1 MSSQHEDYV
10 AFHSTVNAQNRSN
23 YEVKYQLIRQIP
35 LGIVAISS
43 FYNFFVKDNWNWFI
57 GIFSL
62 GAIISSLLTY
72 LLLYYL
78 LEFAISTNR
87 QWVEIAS
94 KNQDLPPDKQ
104 LKEVPA
110 DKKKYDCLNKCMQ
123 CAYTA
128 SIIFCIILTIT
139 MAITIGGT
147 QMSETKTKSQTTE
160 VGTPE
165 QTNERLGIVTKPI
178 VPEGNPDTTE
188 KGIVTSPIVPED
200 IDGGIVTSP
209 IVPEGSD
216 PNTTVTPTPEQ
227 PTGGEG
233 GGQDNPPS
241 TPETQTETTDE
252 SK

>member
-10 AFHSTVNAQNRSN
+10 VFHSTVNAQNRSN

-57 GIFSL
+57 GGFSL
-62 GAIISSLLTY
+62 VAIISSLITY

-78 LEFAISTNR
+78 LEFAISTNE
-87 QWVEIAS
+87 QWEEIAS

-110 DKKKYDCLNKCMQ
+110 DKEKYDNFNKYMQ
-123 CAYTA
+123 WAYTT

-139 MAITIGGT
+139 MVITIGGSP
-147 QMSETKTKSQTTE
+147 MPANKTKSQTTKTM
-160 VGTPE
+160 TPE
-165 QTNERLGIVTKPI
+165 QRKDELGLVTRPI
-178 VPEGNPDTTE
+178 VPEGNSDTME
-188 KGIVTSPIVPED
+188 KGLVTR
-200 IDGGIVTSP
+200 P
-209 IVPEGSD
+209 IVPEGSN
-216 PNTTVTPTPEQ
+216 PVTTAPPPEQ
-227 PTGGEG
+227 PTGNEG

-241 TPETQTETTDE
+241 TPETQTPVSQSEGE

>member
-10 AFHSTVNAQNRSN
+10 AFHNTVNTQNRSN

-62 GAIISSLLTY
+62 GAIISSLITY

-78 LEFAISTNR
+78 LEFAISTNK

-104 LKEVPA
+104 LKEEPA
-110 DKKKYDCLNKCMQ
+110 DKKKYDRLNKCMQ

-147 QMSETKTKSQTTE
+147 QMSATKTDSQTNE
-160 VGTPE
+160 VVTPE
-165 QTNERLGIVTKPI
+165 QINERLGIVTKPI
-178 VPEGNPDTTE
+178 VPEGSDPNT
-188 KGIVTSPIVPED
+188 
-200 IDGGIVTSP
+200 IDEGIVTSP
-209 IVPEGSD
+209 IVPEGSN
-216 PNTTVTPTPEQ
+216 PVTTVTSTPEQ
-227 PTGGEG
+227 PTGNEG

-241 TPETQTETTDE
+241 TPETQTSE
-252 SK
+252 SQPADGTE

>member
-10 AFHSTVNAQNRSN
+10 TFHSTVNTQNRSN

-43 FYNFFVKDNWNWFI
+43 FYNFFVKDNWNWVI
-57 GIFSL
+57 GGFSL
-62 GAIISSLLTY
+62 GAIISSLITY

-78 LEFAISTNR
+78 LESAISTNE
-87 QWVEIAS
+87 QWVVIAS

-123 CAYTA
+123 CAYTT

-139 MAITIGGT
+139 MAFTIGGA
-147 QMSETKTKSQTTE
+147 QVSAAKTKSQTTE
-160 VGTPE
+160 VVTPE

-178 VPEGNPDTTE
+178 VPVGSDPNT
-188 KGIVTSPIVPED
+188 
-200 IDGGIVTSP
+200 IDEGIVTSP
-209 IVPEGSD
+209 IVPEGSN

-227 PTGGEG
+227 PTGNEG

-241 TPETQTETTDE
+241 TPETQTPE
-252 SK
+252 SQSAGGSK